1 MSGWWLVLACI
12 VAGMALRG
20 RGLSPEAS
28 SGLNRYV
35 IAVAIPALALRT
47 VPDIEA
53 DPRLLLACAGPW
65 LVFAGAAS
73 LWAILGPRWGLDRP
87 TIGCL
92 ILVTG
97 LGNTAFVGYPIV
109 QSSYGDAGMS
119 RAVLVD
125 QLGSFLVF
133 STLGASVAR
142 RYGGGASGSWWAIL
156 RFPPFVA
163 FGIGLLALLL
173 EPLARGLKQL
183 DPVLA
188 PISSSLVPV
197 ALVALGTRVPLALP
211 PLSPVFVGGLTYKML
226 LAPALVAAGW
236 WLLAPEALGGLT
248 AKISILQCAMPP
260 MVTAAILAQDNE
272 LRPELAAQLVGFGL
286 PVALLST
293 TLMIHLLG

>member
-1 MSGWWLVLACI
+1 MSGWWLVGVCI
-12 VAGMALRG
+12 ALGMALRG
-20 RGLSPEAS
+20 RGLGPEGTA
-28 SGLNRYV
+28 GLNRYV

-47 VPDIEA
+47 VPGIKP
-53 DPRLLLACAGPW
+53 DPNLLLACAGPW
-65 LVFAGAAS
+65 VVFAGAVL
-73 LWAILGPRWGLDRP
+73 LWGGLGPRLGLDQG

-109 QSSYGDAGMS
+109 RSSYGEAGMS

-133 STLGASVAR
+133 STLGAAVAR
-142 RYGGGASGSWWAIL
+142 RHGAQTSRSWLALL

-163 FGIGLLALLL
+163 FAVGLLALGVP
-173 EPLARGLKQL
+173 PLARGLDAA
-183 DPVLA
+183 DPVLG
-188 PISSSLVPV
+188 PISGSLVPV

-211 PLSPVFVGGLTYKML
+211 PMTPVFLGGLAYKML
-226 LAPALVAAGW
+226 LAPLIVAAGW
-236 WLLAPEALGGLT
+236 WLLAPEALSGLT
-248 AKISILQCAMPP
+248 AKVSILQCAMPP
-260 MVTAAILAQDNE
+260 MVTAAILAQDSE

-293 TLMIHLLG
+293 TLLLRLFG